1 MIVALAKQLV
11 RSLSDLALPAA
22 CEVCGGAAG
31 ELRWICPTCLAA
43 LEKLEQ
49 APACPRCAFPLV
61 LLGDPCPRCR
71 GRGVGRIRHIARLGV
86 FDAPLRELVHRMK
99 YNRRWG
105 LCADLADRLLA
116 RTDIRSLVVGADV
129 VVPIPLHWRR
139 SLSRGFNQA
148 ELLADHLTRHTNR
161 HVVDAIRRRRSTPS
175 QTSQTSF
182 TARIRNVRDAFE
194 LHRPLSVAGK
204 RVLLVD
210 DVMTTGAT
218 LREAARALLPA
229 GPACIDAIVR
239 AVADPK
245 GHDFAAL

>member
-1 MIVALAKQLV
+1 MIAALAKQLV
-11 RSLSDLALPAA
+11 RNLSDLALPPA
-22 CEVCGGAAG
+22 CEVCGGSAG

-61 LLGDPCPRCR
+61 LHGDPCPRCR
-71 GRGVGRIRHIARLGV
+71 GRGFGRIKHIGRLGV

-99 YNRRWG
+99 YHRRWG

-116 RTDIRSLVVGADV
+116 RSDIRDLLVSADV
-129 VVPIPLHWRR
+129 VVPVPLHWRR
-139 SLSRGFNQA
+139 SVSRGFNQA
-148 ELLADHLTRHTNR
+148 ELLADQLTRHTNR
-161 HVVDAIRRRRSTPS
+161 YVVDALRRRRSTPS
-175 QTSQTSF
+175 QTSQGSLS
-182 TARIRNVRDAFE
+182 ARIRNVRDAFE
-194 LHRPLSVAGK
+194 LHRPLTVAGK

-229 GPACIDAIVR
+229 GPVCIDAIVL
-239 AVADPK
+239 AIADPK
-245 GHDFAAL
+245 GRDFAAL

>member
-1 MIVALAKQLV
+1 MIALAKQLV

-22 CEVCGGAAG
+22 CEVCGGPAG
-31 ELRWICPTCLAA
+31 DLRWICQTCLAS

-61 LLGDPCPRCR
+61 LKGDPCPRCR
-71 GRGVGRIRHIARLGV
+71 GRGFGRIRHIARLGV
-86 FDAPLRELVHRMK
+86 FDAPLRDLVHRMK
-99 YNRRWG
+99 YHRRWG

-116 RTDIRSLVVGADV
+116 RTDIRDLLVSADV
-129 VVPIPLHWRR
+129 VVPVPLHWRR

-161 HVVDAIRRRRSTPS
+161 YVVDALRRRRSTPT
-175 QTSQTSF
+175 QTSQPSVSS
-182 TARIRNVRDAFE
+182 RIRNVRDAFE
-194 LHRPLSVAGK
+194 LHRPLTVAGR

-229 GPACIDAIVR
+229 GPACIDAIVL

-245 GHDFAAL
+245 GRDFAAI